1 MLKQAIIQAGG
12 KGTRLGKLTEQ
23 TPKPL
28 VEVAG
33 KSLLEY
39 QLDWCRDHSLQEVF
53 IVVNYLSER
62 IEAFLEKKR
71 KKYPGMQIRCVHE
84 EQALGTAGILPYL
97 SEELDDE
104 FLLLYGDV
112 LFDIDLD
119 RMLGF
124 HSTKK
129 ADASLV
135 LHPNDHPYD
144 SDLVVTDEDERVRA
158 FLSKPHAE
166 GLRYRNLVNAA
177 LYLLSKTII
186 EDIPKGEASDFGKDI
201 FPKAVQ
207 KRKIY
212 GYSTP
217 EFLKDM
223 GTPDRRDAVEKAVLS
238 GKVKRRN
245 LRCRQKAI
253 FLDRDG
259 VLNYDTDLIHRP
271 EDFTLYPY
279 TADSLK
285 RINAS
290 DYLSVITTN
299 QSVIARNLTDIEG
312 LREIHD
318 KMETELGHEGA
329 FVDAIYYCPHHPD
342 GGFPGENA
350 AFKKKCS
357 CRKPSPGMIMQATE
371 RFHINLKKSWM
382 IGDSE
387 RDILAGKAAGVRTI
401 GLKTG
406 HGLKKS
412 RTEPDLFFSNLT
424 EAVNH
429 ILDRPYEKLVEEIL
443 HKLPEEGSGHILLLG
458 GNSRTGKTHLSREI
472 EWALEEEGI
481 SCFTIHLDDWIL
493 PKEERPTDPDVFA
506 NFNFTQIQ
514 SDLSSILEGQ
524 RVELQGYRRH
534 PDRPSVPV
542 CYQYEGQQVILVEGI
557 LALADAE
564 WRKMAH
570 LKIFTH
576 CDRTVH
582 EERIKTF
589 YRWKGHTDD
598 SIDQQYQQRL
608 VNEYEVVDQMALHA
622 DILHSTG

>member
-1 MLKQAIIQAGG
+1 M
-12 KGTRLGKLTEQ
+12 
-23 TPKPL
+23 

-39 QLDWCRDHSLQEVF
+39 QLDWCRDHSLKEVC

-62 IEAFLEKKR
+62 IEAFLEKKM

-124 HSTKK
+124 HRAKK

-158 FLSKPHAE
+158 FLSKPHTK

-207 KRKIY
+207 KRNIY

-253 FLDRDG
+253 FL
-259 VLNYDTDLIHRP
+259 T
-271 EDFTLYPY
+271 E
-279 TADSLK
+279 TA
-285 RINAS
+285 
-290 DYLSVITTN
+290 Y
-299 QSVIARNLTDIEG
+299 
-312 LREIHD
+312 
-318 KMETELGHEGA
+318 
-329 FVDAIYYCPHHPD
+329 
-342 GGFPGENA
+342 
-350 AFKKKCS
+350 
-357 CRKPSPGMIMQATE
+357 
-371 RFHINLKKSWM
+371 
-382 IGDSE
+382 
-387 RDILAGKAAGVRTI
+387 
-401 GLKTG
+401 
-406 HGLKKS
+406 
-412 RTEPDLFFSNLT
+412 
-424 EAVNH
+424 
-429 ILDRPYEKLVEEIL
+429 
-443 HKLPEEGSGHILLLG
+443 
-458 GNSRTGKTHLSREI
+458 
-472 EWALEEEGI
+472 
-481 SCFTIHLDDWIL
+481 
-493 PKEERPTDPDVFA
+493 
-506 NFNFTQIQ
+506 
-514 SDLSSILEGQ
+514 
-524 RVELQGYRRH
+524 
-534 PDRPSVPV
+534 
-542 CYQYEGQQVILVEGI
+542 
-557 LALADAE
+557 
-564 WRKMAH
+564 
-570 LKIFTH
+570 
-576 CDRTVH
+576 
-582 EERIKTF
+582 
-589 YRWKGHTDD
+589 
-598 SIDQQYQQRL
+598 
-608 VNEYEVVDQMALHA
+608 
-622 DILHSTG
+622 

>member
-1 MLKQAIIQAGG
+1 
-12 KGTRLGKLTEQ
+12 
-23 TPKPL
+23 
-28 VEVAG
+28 
-33 KSLLEY
+33 
-39 QLDWCRDHSLQEVF
+39 
-53 IVVNYLSER
+53 
-62 IEAFLEKKR
+62 
-71 KKYPGMQIRCVHE
+71 
-84 EQALGTAGILPYL
+84 
-97 SEELDDE
+97 
-104 FLLLYGDV
+104 
-112 LFDIDLD
+112 
-119 RMLGF
+119 
-124 HSTKK
+124 
-129 ADASLV
+129 
-135 LHPNDHPYD
+135 
-144 SDLVVTDEDERVRA
+144 
-158 FLSKPHAE
+158 
-166 GLRYRNLVNAA
+166 
-177 LYLLSKTII
+177 
-186 EDIPKGEASDFGKDI
+186 
-201 FPKAVQ
+201 
-207 KRKIY
+207 
-212 GYSTP
+212 
-217 EFLKDM
+217 
-223 GTPDRRDAVEKAVLS
+223 
-238 GKVKRRN
+238 
-245 LRCRQKAI
+245 
-253 FLDRDG
+253 
-259 VLNYDTDLIHRP
+259 
-271 EDFTLYPY
+271 
-279 TADSLK
+279 
-285 RINAS
+285 
-290 DYLSVITTN
+290 
-299 QSVIARNLTDIEG
+299 
-312 LREIHD
+312 
-318 KMETELGHEGA
+318 
-329 FVDAIYYCPHHPD
+329 
-342 GGFPGENA
+342 
-350 AFKKKCS
+350 
-357 CRKPSPGMIMQATE
+357 MIMQATE

-493 PKEERPTDPDVFA
+493 SKEERPTDPDVFA

-564 WRKMAH
+564 WRKKAY